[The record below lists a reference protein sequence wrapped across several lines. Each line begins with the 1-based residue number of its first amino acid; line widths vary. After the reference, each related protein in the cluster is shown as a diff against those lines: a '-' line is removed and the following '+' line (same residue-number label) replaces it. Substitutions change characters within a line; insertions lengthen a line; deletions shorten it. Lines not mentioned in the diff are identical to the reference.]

1 MTTTADTTTDFDLTP
16 DPRVLQML
24 GEINLAQW
32 RCLAELVDNS
42 IDGFMSAERL
52 GNAIPNPEIL
62 ISVPKIDTAAAR
74 ISVRDNGPGMSSE
87 TLEHAVRAGWS
98 GNSPVGSLGLFGMGF
113 NIATAR
119 LGLVTEVWTSRA
131 GDPHEIGVR
140 IDLDELKAQRN
151 FRVGRQV
158 RPKADHTAHGT
169 EIVISK
175 LKLEQRGW
183 LARGQNVT
191 AMRKHLAKAYSALL
205 SPESGPA
212 VFRLELNATRI
223 QARRHC
229 TWSPERHVESSVG
242 TVHAVERF
250 NVAMPARRYCATC
263 MQSLPEGET
272 TCPTSSSSCKVV
284 TMERRVR
291 GWVGIQR
298 YLHDSDYGLDI
309 IRNGRKIEL
318 GIKDLFEW
326 REGESSEIEYPI
338 DDPRKRGRFVGEIHL
353 DHCRVSYTKD
363 RFERDDP
370 AWDEMVRLVR
380 GDGPLQPQKAKTLSY
395 GVNNSPLFRLFQAFR
410 RTSPQGKNGLW
421 SRILVVKENERALE
435 MADSFEK
442 NDPDYLSDDRWWQLV
457 EEQDAT
463 VLGVPSSTTP
473 GGTSAPRPLDI
484 PPGFF
489 DDDEDGSDNRGGS
502 TVAPTAPQPG
512 ALGSPSPAEAP
523 VPERRP
529 IFELTR
535 KYVHPTYRVEYDVQG
550 FAVEQCDPGLGA
562 GHPWTLRLA
571 DVATRSYAFLT
582 DTTHD
587 LYRSTTMTPLD
598 ALLIELSYRTMDFL
612 RQTATEV
619 TFAAILADFRR
630 DYCADSRLDA
640 GEIIVQATNTIAQI
654 AGSLQGKLANGEGA
668 NLHNELSVS
677 ARDAIGRRMVARGVA
692 TPREA
697 ISSGSFLNY
706 ADPLTVREFFL
717 AHPELFLD
725 GNYWED
731 PYVTLDYG
739 SPEVTD
745 EARRVVRA
753 RYDGYFADAVWLAS
767 QSPMDLERTGRDAL
781 IRASLSLKL
790 LRPDTGD

>member
-1 MTTTADTTTDFDLTP
+1 MTTTAGATTDFDLTP

-42 IDGFMSAERL
+42 IDGFMSAQRL
-52 GNAIPNPEIL
+52 GNVIANPEVVIT
-62 ISVPKIDTAAAR
+62 VPRTDTAAAR
-74 ISVRDNGPGMSSE
+74 VSVRDNGPGMSSE

-98 GNSPVGSLGLFGMGF
+98 GNSPIGSLGLFGMGF

-151 FRVGRQV
+151 FRVARQT

-175 LKLEQRGW
+175 LKPEQRAW
-183 LARGQNVT
+183 LARGQNTT

-205 SPESGPA
+205 LPESGDA
-212 VFRLELNATRI
+212 VFRLELNGTRI

-229 TWSPERHVESSVG
+229 TWSAERHVETSNG

-250 NVAMPARRYCATC
+250 NVALPARRYCAAC
-263 MQSLPEGET
+263 MQTLPDGET
-272 TCPTSSSSCKVV
+272 ACPTGSSSCRVV
-284 TMERRVR
+284 TEDRRVR

-298 YLHDSDYGLDI
+298 YLHDTDFGLDI

-326 REGESSEIEYPI
+326 REGDSSEIEYPT
-338 DDPRKRGRFVGEIHL
+338 DDQRKRGRFVGEIHL

-380 GDGPLQPQKAKTLSY
+380 GDGPLQPLKAKTLGY
-395 GVNNSPLFRLFQAFR
+395 GANNSPLFRLFQAFR

-421 SRILVVKENERALE
+421 SRILVVKDNERAIE
-435 MADSFEK
+435 MASLFE
-442 NDPDYLSDDRWWQLV
+442 NNEPDYLGDDRWWQLV

-463 VLGVPSSTTP
+463 VLGAPPPVSP
-473 GGTSAPRPLDI
+473 GGDATAPAPGDI
-484 PPGFF
+484 PPGFL
-489 DDDEDGSDNRGGS
+489 DDDSGGGD
-502 TVAPTAPQPG
+502 VAPNPPPAPG
-512 ALGSPSPAEAP
+512 TTISPSPPALP
-523 VPERRP
+523 RVPDRKP

-535 KYVHPTYRVEYDVQG
+535 KYIHPTYRVEYDVQG
-550 FAVEQCDPGLGA
+550 FAVDRRDPDLGN
-562 GHPWTLRLA
+562 GHPWALPLV
-571 DVATRSYAFLT
+571 DVATRTYAFLT

-598 ALLIELSYRTMDFL
+598 ALLIELSHRTMDFL
-612 RQTATEV
+612 RQTAPDV
-619 TFAAILADFRR
+619 TFASILADFRR
-630 DYCADSRLDA
+630 EYCADSRLDA
-640 GEIIVQATNTIAQI
+640 GEIIVEATNTLAQI
-654 AGSLQGKLANGEGA
+654 AASLQGKLADGEGTA
-668 NLHNELSVS
+668 LHDALSAP
-677 ARDAIGRRMVARGVA
+677 AREAIGRRMVARGVA
-692 TPREA
+692 APRDA
-697 ISSGSFLNY
+697 IASGAFLTY
-706 ADPLTVREFFL
+706 ADPQTIRDFFA

-725 GNYWED
+725 GKYWD
-731 PYVTLDYG
+731 DLYVTLDYG
-739 SPEVTD
+739 SPDVSE

-790 LRPDTGD
+790 LRPDTED

>member
-1 MTTTADTTTDFDLTP
+1 MTTTASATTDFDLTP

-32 RCLAELVDNS
+32 RCLAELIDNS
-42 IDGFMSAERL
+42 IDGFMSAQRL
-52 GNAIPNPEIL
+52 DNVIANPEVVIT
-62 ISVPKIDTAAAR
+62 VPRTDTAAAR
-74 ISVRDNGPGMSSE
+74 VSVRDNGPGMSSE

-98 GNSPVGSLGLFGMGF
+98 GNSPIGSLGLFGMGF

-131 GDPHEIGVR
+131 GDPHEVGVR

-151 FRVGRQV
+151 FRVARQT

-175 LKLEQRGW
+175 LKPEQRAW
-183 LARGQNVT
+183 LARGQNTT

-205 SPESGPA
+205 SPESGDA
-212 VFRLELNATRI
+212 VFRLELNGTRI

-229 TWSPERHVESSVG
+229 TWSAERHVETSNG

-250 NVAMPARRYCATC
+250 NVALPARRYCAAC
-263 MQSLPEGET
+263 MQALSDGET
-272 TCPTSSSSCKVV
+272 ACPTGSSSCRVV
-284 TMERRVR
+284 TMDRRVR

-298 YLHDSDYGLDI
+298 YLHDTDFGLDI

-326 REGESSEIEYPI
+326 REGDSSEIEYPT
-338 DDPRKRGRFVGEIHL
+338 DDQRKRGRFVGEIHL

-380 GDGPLQPQKAKTLSY
+380 GDGPLQPLKAKTLGY
-395 GVNNSPLFRLFQAFR
+395 GANNSPLFRLFQAFR

-421 SRILVVKENERALE
+421 SRILVVKDNERAHE
-435 MADSFEK
+435 MAGLFE
-442 NDPDYLSDDRWWQLV
+442 NNEPDYLGDDRWWQLV

-463 VLGVPSSTTP
+463 VLGAPSPVSP
-473 GGTSAPRPLDI
+473 GGAPAPAPGDI
-484 PPGFF
+484 PQGFL
-489 DDDEDGSDNRGGS
+489 DDDSSDRS
-502 TVAPTAPQPG
+502 VVPTPPPAPGMPI
-512 ALGSPSPAEAP
+512 SPSPPAPPP
-523 VPERRP
+523 VPDRKP

-535 KYVHPTYRVEYDVQG
+535 KYIHPTYRVEYDVQG
-550 FAVEQCDPGLGA
+550 FAVDRRDPDLGT
-562 GHPWTLRLA
+562 GHPWALPLV
-571 DVATRSYAFLT
+571 DVATRTYAFLT

-598 ALLIELSYRTMDFL
+598 ALLIELSHRTMDFL
-612 RQTATEV
+612 RQTAPDV
-619 TFAAILADFRR
+619 TFASILADFRR
-630 DYCADSRLDA
+630 EYCADSRLDA
-640 GEIIVQATNTIAQI
+640 GEIIVEATNTLAQI
-654 AGSLQGKLANGEGA
+654 AASLQGKLADSEGTA
-668 NLHNELSVS
+668 LHDALSAP
-677 ARDAIGRRMVARGVA
+677 AREAIGRRMVARGVA
-692 TPREA
+692 APRDA
-697 ISSGSFLNY
+697 ITSGAFLTY
-706 ADPLTVREFFL
+706 ADPQTIREFFVT
-717 AHPELFLD
+717 HPELFLD
-725 GNYWED
+725 GKYWD
-731 PYVTLDYG
+731 DLYVTLDYG
-739 SPEVTD
+739 SPDVSE

-790 LRPDTGD
+790 LRPDTED

>member
-1 MTTTADTTTDFDLTP
+1 MTTTAGPTTDFDLTP

-42 IDGFMSAERL
+42 IDGFMSAQRL
-52 GNAIPNPEIL
+52 GNAIANPEVVIT
-62 ISVPKIDTAAAR
+62 VPRMDTAAAR
-74 ISVRDNGPGMSSE
+74 VSVRDNGPGMSSE

-98 GNSPVGSLGLFGMGF
+98 GNSPIGSLGLFGMGF

-119 LGLVTEVWTSRA
+119 LGLVTEVWTSRV

-151 FRVGRQV
+151 FRVARQT

-175 LKLEQRGW
+175 LKPEQRAW
-183 LARGQNVT
+183 LARGPNTT

-205 SPESGPA
+205 SPESGDA
-212 VFRLELNATRI
+212 VFRLELNGTRI

-229 TWSPERHVESSVG
+229 TWSAERHVETSNG

-250 NVAMPARRYCATC
+250 NVALPARRYCAAC
-263 MQSLPEGET
+263 MQTLPDGET
-272 TCPTSSSSCKVV
+272 ACPTGSSSCRVV
-284 TMERRVR
+284 TEDRRVR

-298 YLHDSDYGLDI
+298 YLHDTDFGLDV

-326 REGESSEIEYPI
+326 REGDSSEIEYPT
-338 DDPRKRGRFVGEIHL
+338 DDQRKRGRFVGEIHL

-380 GDGPLQPQKAKTLSY
+380 GDGPLQPLKAKTLGY
-395 GVNNSPLFRLFQAFR
+395 GANNSPLFRLFQAFR

-421 SRILVVKENERALE
+421 SRIFVVKDNERALE
-435 MADSFEK
+435 MAGLFE
-442 NDPDYLSDDRWWQLV
+442 NNEPEYLGDERWWQLV

-463 VLGVPSSTTP
+463 ALGAPAPVPP
-473 GGTSAPRPLDI
+473 GGAPAPAPGDI
-484 PPGFF
+484 PPGFL
-489 DDDEDGSDNRGGS
+489 DDDSGGS
-502 TVAPTAPQPG
+502 GAAPNPPPVPG
-512 ALGSPSPAEAP
+512 AIISPSPPAPPP
-523 VPERRP
+523 VPDRKP

-535 KYVHPTYRVEYDVQG
+535 KYIHPTYRVEYDVQG
-550 FAVEQCDPGLGA
+550 FAVDRRDPDLGT
-562 GHPWTLRLA
+562 GHPWALPLV
-571 DVATRSYAFLT
+571 DVATRTYAFLT

-598 ALLIELSYRTMDFL
+598 ALLIELSHRTMDFL
-612 RQTATEV
+612 RQTAPDV
-619 TFAAILADFRR
+619 TFASILADFRR
-630 DYCADSRLDA
+630 EYCADSRLDA
-640 GEIIVQATNTIAQI
+640 GEIIVEASNTLAQI
-654 AGSLQGKLANGEGA
+654 ATSLQGKLAAGEGTA
-668 NLHNELSVS
+668 LHDALSAS
-677 ARDAIGRRMVARGVA
+677 AREAIGRRMVARGVA
-692 TPREA
+692 APRDA
-697 ISSGSFLNY
+697 IASGAFLTY
-706 ADPLTVREFFL
+706 ADPQTIRDFFA

-725 GNYWED
+725 GKYWD
-731 PYVTLDYG
+731 DLYVTLDYG
-739 SPEVTD
+739 SLDVSE

-790 LRPDTGD
+790 LRPDTEE

>member
-1 MTTTADTTTDFDLTP
+1 MNTTAGATDFDLTP

-52 GNAIPNPEIL
+52 GNAITSPEVVIT
-62 ISVPKIDTAAAR
+62 IPRTDTAAAR
-74 ISVRDNGPGMSSE
+74 VSVRDNGPGMSSE

-98 GNSPVGSLGLFGMGF
+98 GNSPIGSLGLFGMGF

-151 FRVGRQV
+151 FRVARQT

-175 LKLEQRGW
+175 LKPEQRGW
-183 LARGQNVT
+183 LARGQNTT
-191 AMRKHLAKAYSALL
+191 AIRKHLAKAYSALL

-212 VFRLELNATRI
+212 VFRLELNSTRI

-229 TWSPERHVESSVG
+229 TWSAERHVETSNG

-250 NVAMPARRYCATC
+250 NAPLPARRYCATC
-263 MQSLPEGET
+263 MQTLAEGET
-272 TCPTSSSSCKVV
+272 TCPTGGSSCRVV
-284 TMERRVR
+284 TVERRVR

-298 YLHDSDYGLDI
+298 YLHDTDFGLDI

-326 REGESSEIEYPI
+326 REGESSEIEYPT
-338 DDPRKRGRFVGEIHL
+338 DDQRKRGRFVGEIHL

-380 GDGPLQPQKAKTLSY
+380 GDGPLQPLKAKTLGY
-395 GVNNSPLFRLFQAFR
+395 GANNSPLFRLFQAFR

-421 SRILVVKENERALE
+421 SRILVVKDNERALE
-435 MADSFEK
+435 MAGLFEN
-442 NDPDYLSDDRWWQLV
+442 NDPDYLGDERWWQLV

-463 VLGVPSSTTP
+463 VLGTPSPLTP
-473 GGTSAPRPLDI
+473 GGTTAGATGDI
-484 PPGFF
+484 PPGFL
-489 DDDEDGSDNRGGS
+489 DDQGGGGAAATPPPAPGA
-502 TVAPTAPQPG
+502 TVSPPPNAPATAP
-512 ALGSPSPAEAP
+512 
-523 VPERRP
+523 ERKA

-535 KYVHPTYRVEYDVQG
+535 KYVHPTYRVEYDVQA
-550 FAVEQCDPGLGA
+550 FAVDPRDPGINTGQ
-562 GHPWTLRLA
+562 PWALPLV
-571 DVATRSYAFLT
+571 DVATRTYAFLT
-582 DTTHD
+582 DTAHE
-587 LYRSTTMTPLD
+587 LYQSTTMTPLD
-598 ALLIELSYRTMDFL
+598 ALLVELSHRTMDFL
-612 RQTATEV
+612 RQTVPDV
-619 TFAAILADFRR
+619 TFASILADFRR
-630 DYCADSRLDA
+630 EYCADSRLDA
-640 GEIIVQATNTIAQI
+640 GEIIVEATNTLAQI
-654 AGSLQGKLANGEGA
+654 ATSLQGKLAPGA
-668 NLHNELSVS
+668 GTELHDALS
-677 ARDAIGRRMVARGVA
+677 AADRQAIGRRMVARGVA
-692 TPREA
+692 APRDA
-697 ISSGSFLNY
+697 INDGSFLNY
-706 ADPLTVREFFL
+706 ADPQTIRDFFV

-725 GNYWED
+725 GQYWDD
-731 PYVTLDYG
+731 PFVALDYG
-739 SPEVTD
+739 SPEVTE

-753 RYDGYFADAVWLAS
+753 RYDSYFADAVWLAS
-767 QSPMDLERTGRDAL
+767 QAPRDLERTGRDAL

-790 LRPDTGD
+790 LRPDRAE

>member
-1 MTTTADTTTDFDLTP
+1 MTTIAGATTDFDLTP

-42 IDGFMSAERL
+42 IDGFMSAQRV
-52 GNAIPNPEIL
+52 NSAIANPEIV
-62 ISVPKIDTAAAR
+62 ITVPRTDTPAAR
-74 ISVRDNGPGMSSE
+74 VSVRDNGPGMSSE

-98 GNSPVGSLGLFGMGF
+98 GNSPIGSLGLFGMGF

-131 GDPHEIGVR
+131 GDPHDIGVR

-151 FRVGRQV
+151 FRVARQT

-175 LKLEQRGW
+175 LKPEQRAW
-183 LARGQNVT
+183 LARGQNTT

-205 SPESGPA
+205 SPESGDA
-212 VFRLELNATRI
+212 VFRLELNGTRI

-229 TWSPERHVESSVG
+229 TWSAERHVETSNG

-250 NVAMPARRYCATC
+250 NVALPARRYCAAC
-263 MQSLPEGET
+263 MQTLPDGET
-272 TCPTSSSSCKVV
+272 ACPTASSSCRVV
-284 TMERRVR
+284 TVERRVR

-298 YLHDSDYGLDI
+298 YLHDTDFGLDI

-326 REGESSEIEYPI
+326 REGESSEIEYPT
-338 DDPRKRGRFVGEIHL
+338 DDQRKRGRFVGEIHL

-370 AWDEMVRLVR
+370 SWDEMVRLVR
-380 GDGPLQPQKAKTLSY
+380 GDGPLQPLKAKTLGY
-395 GVNNSPLFRLFQAFR
+395 GINNSPLFRLFQAFR

-421 SRILVVKENERALE
+421 SRILVVKDNERALE
-435 MADSFEK
+435 MAGLFE
-442 NDPDYLSDDRWWQLV
+442 NNEPDYLSDERWWQLV

-463 VLGVPSSTTP
+463 VLGTPSPTTP
-473 GGTSAPRPLDI
+473 GGAPAPAPSDI
-484 PPGFF
+484 PPGFL
-489 DDDEDGSDNRGGS
+489 DVDASGGAA
-502 TVAPTAPQPG
+502 APTAPPAPG
-512 ALGSPSPAEAP
+512 ATISPPPPAPPP
-523 VPERRP
+523 VPDRKP

-550 FAVEQCDPGLGA
+550 FAVDRRDPDLGT
-562 GHPWTLRLA
+562 GHPWALPLV
-571 DVATRSYAFLT
+571 DVATRTYAFLT
-582 DTTHD
+582 DTAHD

-598 ALLIELSYRTMDFL
+598 ALLTELSHRTMDFL
-612 RQTATEV
+612 RQTAPDV
-619 TFAAILADFRR
+619 TFASILADFRR
-630 DYCADSRLDA
+630 EYCADSRLDA
-640 GEIIVQATNTIAQI
+640 GEIIVEATNTLAQI
-654 AGSLQGKLANGEGA
+654 AASLQGKLADGEGA
-668 NLHNELSVS
+668 TLHEALSAP
-677 ARDAIGRRMVARGVA
+677 AREAIGRRMVARGVA
-692 TPREA
+692 APRDA
-697 ISSGSFLNY
+697 IASGAFLTY
-706 ADPLTVREFFL
+706 ADPQTIRDFFV

-725 GNYWED
+725 GKYWD
-731 PYVTLDYG
+731 DLYVTLDYG
-739 SPEVTD
+739 SLEVSD

-767 QSPMDLERTGRDAL
+767 QSPMDLERTGREAL

-790 LRPDTGD
+790 LRPDTAD

>member
-1 MTTTADTTTDFDLTP
+1 MTTTAGATTDFDLTP

-42 IDGFMSAERL
+42 IDGFMSAQRL
-52 GNAIPNPEIL
+52 GNVIANPEVVIT
-62 ISVPKIDTAAAR
+62 VPRTDTAAAR
-74 ISVRDNGPGMSSE
+74 VSVRDNGPGMSSE

-98 GNSPVGSLGLFGMGF
+98 GNSPIGSLGLFGMGF

-151 FRVGRQV
+151 FRVARQT

-175 LKLEQRGW
+175 LKPEQRGW
-183 LARGQNVT
+183 LARGQNTT

-205 SPESGPA
+205 SPESGDA
-212 VFRLELNATRI
+212 VFRLELNGTRI

-229 TWSPERHVESSVG
+229 TWSAERHVETSNG

-250 NVAMPARRYCATC
+250 NVALPARRYCATC
-263 MQSLPEGET
+263 MQTLPDGET
-272 TCPTSSSSCKVV
+272 ACPTGSSSCRVV
-284 TMERRVR
+284 TDDRRVR

-298 YLHDSDYGLDI
+298 YLHDTDFGLDI

-326 REGESSEIEYPI
+326 REGDSSEIEYPT
-338 DDPRKRGRFVGEIHL
+338 DDQRKRGRFVGEIHL

-380 GDGPLQPQKAKTLSY
+380 GDGPLQPLKAKTLGY
-395 GVNNSPLFRLFQAFR
+395 GANNSPLFRLFQAFR

-421 SRILVVKENERALE
+421 SRILVVKNNERALE
-435 MADSFEK
+435 MAGLFE
-442 NDPDYLSDDRWWQLV
+442 NNEPDYLGDERWWQLV

-463 VLGVPSSTTP
+463 ALGAPAPVPP
-473 GGTSAPRPLDI
+473 GGAPAPGDI
-484 PPGFF
+484 PPGFL
-489 DDDEDGSDNRGGS
+489 DDDSGGGGA
-502 TVAPTAPQPG
+502 APTPPPVPG
-512 ALGSPSPAEAP
+512 TTISPSPPAPPP
-523 VPERRP
+523 VPDRKP
-529 IFELTR
+529 LFELTR
-535 KYVHPTYRVEYDVQG
+535 KYIHPTYRVEYDVQG
-550 FAVEQCDPGLGA
+550 FAVDRRDPDLGT
-562 GHPWTLRLA
+562 GHPWALPLV
-571 DVATRSYAFLT
+571 DVATRTYAFLT

-598 ALLIELSYRTMDFL
+598 ALLIELSHRTMDFL
-612 RQTATEV
+612 RQTAPDV
-619 TFAAILADFRR
+619 TFASILADFRR
-630 DYCADSRLDA
+630 EYCADSRLDA
-640 GEIIVQATNTIAQI
+640 GEIIVEATNTLAQI
-654 AGSLQGKLANGEGA
+654 AASLQGKLADGKGTA
-668 NLHNELSVS
+668 LHDALSAP
-677 ARDAIGRRMVARGVA
+677 AREAIGRRMVARGVA
-692 TPREA
+692 APRDA
-697 ISSGSFLNY
+697 IASGAFLTY
-706 ADPLTVREFFL
+706 ADPQTIRDFFA

-725 GNYWED
+725 GKYWD
-731 PYVTLDYG
+731 DLYVTLDYG
-739 SPEVTD
+739 SPDVSE

-790 LRPDTGD
+790 LRPDTED

>member
-1 MTTTADTTTDFDLTP
+1 MTTTAGATTDFDLTP

-42 IDGFMSAERL
+42 IDGFMSAQRL
-52 GNAIPNPEIL
+52 GNVIANPEVVIT
-62 ISVPKIDTAAAR
+62 VPRTDTAAAR
-74 ISVRDNGPGMSSE
+74 VSVRDNGPGMSSE

-98 GNSPVGSLGLFGMGF
+98 GNSPIGSLGLFGMGF

-151 FRVGRQV
+151 FRVARQT

-175 LKLEQRGW
+175 LKPEQRAW
-183 LARGQNVT
+183 LARGQNTT

-205 SPESGPA
+205 SPESGDA
-212 VFRLELNATRI
+212 VFRLELNGTRI

-229 TWSPERHVESSVG
+229 TWSAERHVETSNG

-250 NVAMPARRYCATC
+250 NVALPARRYCAAC
-263 MQSLPEGET
+263 MQTLPDGET
-272 TCPTSSSSCKVV
+272 ACPTGSSSCRVV
-284 TMERRVR
+284 TEDRRVR

-298 YLHDSDYGLDI
+298 YLHDTDFGLDI

-326 REGESSEIEYPI
+326 REGDSSEIEYPT
-338 DDPRKRGRFVGEIHL
+338 DDQRKRGRFVGEIHL

-380 GDGPLQPQKAKTLSY
+380 GDGPLQPLKAKTLGY
-395 GVNNSPLFRLFQAFR
+395 GANNSPLFRLFQAFR

-421 SRILVVKENERALE
+421 SRILVVKDNERAIE
-435 MADSFEK
+435 MASLFE
-442 NDPDYLSDDRWWQLV
+442 NNEPDYLGDERWWQLV

-463 VLGVPSSTTP
+463 VLGAPPP
-473 GGTSAPRPLDI
+473 GETGGGAPAPAPGDI
-484 PPGFF
+484 PSGFL
-489 DDDEDGSDNRGGS
+489 DDDAGGGGA
-502 TVAPTAPQPG
+502 APNPPPG
-512 ALGSPSPAEAP
+512 PGTTISPSPPASPP
-523 VPERRP
+523 VPDRKP

-535 KYVHPTYRVEYDVQG
+535 KYIHPTYRVEYDVQG
-550 FAVEQCDPGLGA
+550 FAVDRRDPDLGT
-562 GHPWTLRLA
+562 GHPWALPLV
-571 DVATRSYAFLT
+571 DVATRTYAFLT

-598 ALLIELSYRTMDFL
+598 ALLIELSHRTMDFL
-612 RQTATEV
+612 RQTAPDV
-619 TFAAILADFRR
+619 TFASILADFRR
-630 DYCADSRLDA
+630 EYCADSRLDA
-640 GEIIVQATNTIAQI
+640 GEIIVEAANTLAQI
-654 AGSLQGKLANGEGA
+654 AASLQGKLADGEGTA
-668 NLHNELSVS
+668 LHDALSAP
-677 ARDAIGRRMVARGVA
+677 AREAIGRRMVARGVA
-692 TPREA
+692 APRDA
-697 ISSGSFLNY
+697 IASGAFLTY
-706 ADPLTVREFFL
+706 ADPQTIRDFFA

-725 GNYWED
+725 GKYWD
-731 PYVTLDYG
+731 DLYVTLDYG
-739 SPEVTD
+739 SPDVSE

-790 LRPDTGD
+790 LRPDTED

>member
-1 MTTTADTTTDFDLTP
+1 MTTTAGATTDFDLTP

-42 IDGFMSAERL
+42 IDGFMSAQRL
-52 GNAIPNPEIL
+52 GNVIANPEVVIT
-62 ISVPKIDTAAAR
+62 VPRTDTAAAR
-74 ISVRDNGPGMSSE
+74 VSVRDNGPGMSSE

-98 GNSPVGSLGLFGMGF
+98 GNSPIGSLGLFGMGF

-131 GDPHEIGVR
+131 GDPHDIGVR

-151 FRVGRQV
+151 FRVARQT

-175 LKLEQRGW
+175 LKPEQRAW
-183 LARGQNVT
+183 LARGQNTT

-205 SPESGPA
+205 SPESGDA
-212 VFRLELNATRI
+212 VFRLELNGTRI

-229 TWSPERHVESSVG
+229 TWSAERHVETSNG

-250 NVAMPARRYCATC
+250 NVALPARRYCAAC
-263 MQSLPEGET
+263 MQTLPDGET
-272 TCPTSSSSCKVV
+272 ACPTGSSSCRVV
-284 TMERRVR
+284 TEDRRVR

-298 YLHDSDYGLDI
+298 YLHDTDFGLDI

-326 REGESSEIEYPI
+326 REGDSSEIEYPT
-338 DDPRKRGRFVGEIHL
+338 DDQRKRGRFVGEIHL

-380 GDGPLQPQKAKTLSY
+380 GDGPLQPLKAKTLGY
-395 GVNNSPLFRLFQAFR
+395 GANNSPLFRLFQAFR

-421 SRILVVKENERALE
+421 SRILVVKDNERALE
-435 MADSFEK
+435 MAGLFE
-442 NDPDYLSDDRWWQLV
+442 NNEPDYLSDERWWQLV

-463 VLGVPSSTTP
+463 ALGAPSPVSP
-473 GGTSAPRPLDI
+473 GGAPAPAPGDI
-484 PPGFF
+484 PPGFL
-489 DDDEDGSDNRGGS
+489 DDDSGDGD
-502 TVAPTAPQPG
+502 APPTPPPVPG
-512 ALGSPSPAEAP
+512 TTISPSPPAP
-523 VPERRP
+523 SVPDRKP

-535 KYVHPTYRVEYDVQG
+535 KYIHPTYRVEYDVQG
-550 FAVEQCDPGLGA
+550 FAVDRRDPDLGT
-562 GHPWTLRLA
+562 GHPWALPLV
-571 DVATRSYAFLT
+571 DVATRTYAFLT
-582 DTTHD
+582 DTTHE

-612 RQTATEV
+612 RQTAPDV
-619 TFAAILADFRR
+619 TFASILADFRR
-630 DYCADSRLDA
+630 EYCADSRLDA
-640 GEIIVQATNTIAQI
+640 GEIIVEATNTLAQI
-654 AGSLQGKLANGEGA
+654 AASLEGKLSAGQGTA
-668 NLHNELSVS
+668 LHDALSAP
-677 ARDAIGRRMVARGVA
+677 AREAIGRRMVARGVA
-692 TPREA
+692 APRDA
-697 ISSGSFLNY
+697 IASGAFLNY
-706 ADPLTVREFFL
+706 ADPQTIRDFFA

-725 GNYWED
+725 GKYWD
-731 PYVTLDYG
+731 DLYVSLDYG
-739 SPEVTD
+739 SPDVSE

-753 RYDGYFADAVWLAS
+753 RYEGYFADAVWLAS
-767 QSPMDLERTGRDAL
+767 QSPRDLERIGRDAL

-790 LRPDTGD
+790 LRPDSEE

>member
-1 MTTTADTTTDFDLTP
+1 MTTTAGATTDFDLTP

-42 IDGFMSAERL
+42 IDGFMSAQRL
-52 GNAIPNPEIL
+52 GNVIANPEVVIT
-62 ISVPKIDTAAAR
+62 VPRTDMAAAR
-74 ISVRDNGPGMSSE
+74 VSVRDNGPGMSSE

-98 GNSPVGSLGLFGMGF
+98 GNSPIGSLGLFGMGF

-151 FRVGRQV
+151 FRVARQT

-175 LKLEQRGW
+175 LKPEQRAW
-183 LARGQNVT
+183 LARGQNTT

-205 SPESGPA
+205 SPESGDA
-212 VFRLELNATRI
+212 VFRLELNGTRI

-229 TWSPERHVESSVG
+229 TWSAERHVETSNG

-250 NVAMPARRYCATC
+250 NVALPARRYCAAC
-263 MQSLPEGET
+263 MQTLPDGET
-272 TCPTSSSSCKVV
+272 ACPTGSSSCRVV
-284 TMERRVR
+284 TEDRRVR

-298 YLHDSDYGLDI
+298 YLHDTDFGLDI

-326 REGESSEIEYPI
+326 REGDSSEIEHPL

-370 AWDEMVRLVR
+370 AWGEMVRLVR
-380 GDGPLQPQKAKTLSY
+380 GDGPLQPLKAKTLGY
-395 GVNNSPLFRLFQAFR
+395 GANNSPLFRLFQAFR

-421 SRILVVKENERALE
+421 SRILVVKDNERAIE
-435 MADSFEK
+435 MASLFE
-442 NDPDYLSDDRWWQLV
+442 NNEPDYLGDERWWQLV

-463 VLGVPSSTTP
+463 VLGAPPPVSP
-473 GGTSAPRPLDI
+473 GGGATAPAPDDI
-484 PPGFF
+484 PPGFL
-489 DDDEDGSDNRGGS
+489 DDDSGGGG
-502 TVAPTAPQPG
+502 VAPTPPPVPG
-512 ALGSPSPAEAP
+512 TTISPSPPAPPP
-523 VPERRP
+523 VPDRKP

-535 KYVHPTYRVEYDVQG
+535 KYIHPTYRVEYDVQG
-550 FAVEQCDPGLGA
+550 FAVDRRDPALGT
-562 GHPWTLRLA
+562 GHPWALPLV
-571 DVATRSYAFLT
+571 DVATRTYAFLT

-598 ALLIELSYRTMDFL
+598 ALLIELSHRTMDFL
-612 RQTATEV
+612 RQTAPDV
-619 TFAAILADFRR
+619 TFASILADFRR
-630 DYCADSRLDA
+630 EYCADSRLDA
-640 GEIIVQATNTIAQI
+640 GEIIVEATNTLAQI
-654 AGSLQGKLANGEGA
+654 AASLQGKLADGEGTA
-668 NLHNELSVS
+668 LHDALNAP
-677 ARDAIGRRMVARGVA
+677 AREAIGRKMVARGVA
-692 TPREA
+692 APRDA
-697 ISSGSFLNY
+697 IASGAFLTY
-706 ADPLTVREFFL
+706 ADPQTIRDFFA
-717 AHPELFLD
+717 AHSELFLD
-725 GNYWED
+725 GKYWD
-731 PYVTLDYG
+731 DLYVTLDYG
-739 SPEVTD
+739 SPDVSED
-745 EARRVVRA
+745 ARRVVRA

-790 LRPDTGD
+790 LRPDTED

>member
-1 MTTTADTTTDFDLTP
+1 MTATVGATTDFDLTP

-42 IDGFMSAERL
+42 IDGFMSAQRL
-52 GNAIPNPEIL
+52 DDVITNPEVVIT
-62 ISVPKIDTAAAR
+62 VPRTDTAAAR
-74 ISVRDNGPGMSSE
+74 VSVRDNGPGMSSE

-98 GNSPVGSLGLFGMGF
+98 GNSPIGSLGLFGMGF

-140 IDLDELKAQRN
+140 IDLEELKAQRN
-151 FRVGRQV
+151 FRVARQT

-175 LKLEQRGW
+175 LKPEQRAW
-183 LARGQNVT
+183 LARGQNTT

-205 SPESGPA
+205 SPENGDA
-212 VFRLELNATRI
+212 VFRLELNGTRI

-229 TWSPERHVESSVG
+229 TWSAERHVETSNG

-250 NVAMPARRYCATC
+250 NVALPVRRYCAAC
-263 MQSLPEGET
+263 MQTLLDGET
-272 TCPTSSSSCKVV
+272 ACPTNSSSCRVV
-284 TMERRVR
+284 TVDRHVR

-298 YLHDSDYGLDI
+298 YLHDTDFGLDI

-326 REGESSEIEYPI
+326 REGDSSEIEYPT
-338 DDPRKRGRFVGEIHL
+338 DDQRKRGRFVGEIHL

-370 AWDEMVRLVR
+370 AWGEMVRLVR
-380 GDGPLQPQKAKTLSY
+380 GDGPLQPLKAKTLGY
-395 GVNNSPLFRLFQAFR
+395 GANNSPLFRLFQAFR
-410 RTSPQGKNGLW
+410 RSSPQGKNGLW
-421 SRILVVKENERALE
+421 SRILVVKDNERALE
-435 MADSFEK
+435 MAGLFE
-442 NDPDYLSDDRWWQLV
+442 NNEPDYLSDERWWQLV
-457 EEQDAT
+457 EEQDAA
-463 VLGVPSSTTP
+463 VLGAPPPVSPGDAPAPVP
-473 GGTSAPRPLDI
+473 GDI

-489 DDDEDGSDNRGGS
+489 DDDADGGGA
-502 TVAPTAPQPG
+502 APTPP
-512 ALGSPSPAEAP
+512 P
-523 VPERRP
+523 VPGTPISPPPPAPPAVPDRKP

-550 FAVEQCDPGLGA
+550 FAVDRRDPDLGT
-562 GHPWTLRLA
+562 GHPWALPLV
-571 DVATRSYAFLT
+571 DVATRTYAFLT

-598 ALLIELSYRTMDFL
+598 ALLIELSHRTMDFL
-612 RQTATEV
+612 RQTAPDV
-619 TFAAILADFRR
+619 TFASILADFRR
-630 DYCADSRLDA
+630 EYCADSRLDA
-640 GEIIVQATNTIAQI
+640 GEIIVEATNTLAQI
-654 AGSLQGKLANGEGA
+654 AASLQGKLTNGEGA
-668 NLHNELSVS
+668 ALHDALGAP
-677 ARDAIGRRMVARGVA
+677 AREAIGRRMVARGVA
-692 TPREA
+692 APRDA
-697 ISSGSFLNY
+697 IASGAFLTY
-706 ADPLTVREFFL
+706 ADPQTIRDFFA

-725 GNYWED
+725 GKYWD
-731 PYVTLDYG
+731 DLYVTLDYG
-739 SPEVTD
+739 SLDVSE

-790 LRPDTGD
+790 LRPDKED

>member
-1 MTTTADTTTDFDLTP
+1 MTTTAGATTDFDLTP

-42 IDGFMSAERL
+42 IDGFKSAQRL
-52 GNAIPNPEIL
+52 GNVIANPEVVIT
-62 ISVPKIDTAAAR
+62 VPRTDTAAAR
-74 ISVRDNGPGMSSE
+74 VSVRDNGPGMSSE

-98 GNSPVGSLGLFGMGF
+98 GNSPIGSLGLFGMGF

-131 GDPHEIGVR
+131 GDPHEVGVR

-151 FRVGRQV
+151 FRVARQT

-175 LKLEQRGW
+175 LKPEQRAW
-183 LARGQNVT
+183 LARGQNTT

-205 SPESGPA
+205 SPENGDA
-212 VFRLELNATRI
+212 VFRLELNGTRI

-229 TWSPERHVESSVG
+229 TWSAERHVETSNG

-250 NVAMPARRYCATC
+250 NVALPARRYCATC
-263 MQSLPEGET
+263 MQTLPDGET
-272 TCPTSSSSCKVV
+272 ACPTGSSSCRVV
-284 TMERRVR
+284 TEDRRVR

-298 YLHDSDYGLDI
+298 YLHDTDFGLDI

-318 GIKDLFEW
+318 SIKDLFEW
-326 REGESSEIEYPI
+326 REGDSSEIEYPT
-338 DDPRKRGRFVGEIHL
+338 DDQRKRGRFVGEIHL

-380 GDGPLQPQKAKTLSY
+380 GDGPLQPLKAKTLGY
-395 GVNNSPLFRLFQAFR
+395 GANNSPLFRLFQAFR

-421 SRILVVKENERALE
+421 SRILVVKDNERAIE
-435 MADSFEK
+435 MASLFE
-442 NDPDYLSDDRWWQLV
+442 NNEPDYLSDERWWQLV

-463 VLGVPSSTTP
+463 VLGAPPP
-473 GGTSAPRPLDI
+473 GETGGGAPAPAPGDI
-484 PPGFF
+484 PPGFL
-489 DDDEDGSDNRGGS
+489 DDDAGGGAAPNVPPAPGT
-502 TVAPTAPQPG
+502 TVSPCPPAPP
-512 ALGSPSPAEAP
+512 P
-523 VPERRP
+523 VPDRKP

-535 KYVHPTYRVEYDVQG
+535 KYIHPTYRVEYDVQG
-550 FAVEQCDPGLGA
+550 FAVDRRDPDLGT
-562 GHPWTLRLA
+562 GHPWALPLV
-571 DVATRSYAFLT
+571 DVATRTYAFLT

-598 ALLIELSYRTMDFL
+598 ALLIELSHRTMDFL
-612 RQTATEV
+612 RQTAPDV
-619 TFAAILADFRR
+619 TFASILADFRR
-630 DYCADSRLDA
+630 EYCADSRLDA
-640 GEIIVQATNTIAQI
+640 GEIIVEATNTLAQI
-654 AGSLQGKLANGEGA
+654 AASLQGKLADGEGTA
-668 NLHNELSVS
+668 LHDALSAS
-677 ARDAIGRRMVARGVA
+677 AREAIGRRMVARGVA
-692 TPREA
+692 APRDA
-697 ISSGSFLNY
+697 IASGAFLTY
-706 ADPLTVREFFL
+706 ADPQTIRDFFST
-717 AHPELFLD
+717 HPELFLD
-725 GNYWED
+725 GKYWD
-731 PYVTLDYG
+731 DLYVTLDYG
-739 SPEVTD
+739 SLDVSE

>member
-1 MTTTADTTTDFDLTP
+1 MTTTAGATTDFDLTP

-42 IDGFMSAERL
+42 IDGFMSAQRL
-52 GNAIPNPEIL
+52 GNAIANPEVVIT
-62 ISVPKIDTAAAR
+62 VPRTDTPAAR
-74 ISVRDNGPGMSSE
+74 VSVRDNGPGMSSE

-98 GNSPVGSLGLFGMGF
+98 GNSPIGSLGLFGMGF

-151 FRVGRQV
+151 FRVARQN

-175 LKLEQRGW
+175 LKPEQRAW
-183 LARGQNVT
+183 LARGQNTT

-205 SPESGPA
+205 SPESGDA
-212 VFRLELNATRI
+212 VFRLELNGTRI

-229 TWSPERHVESSVG
+229 TWSAERHVETSNG

-250 NVAMPARRYCATC
+250 NVALPARRYCATC
-263 MQSLPEGET
+263 MQTLPDGET
-272 TCPTSSSSCKVV
+272 ACPTSSSSCRVV
-284 TMERRVR
+284 TIERRVR
-291 GWVGIQR
+291 GWVGVQR
-298 YLHDSDYGLDI
+298 YLHDTDFGLDI

-326 REGESSEIEYPI
+326 REGESSEIEYPT
-338 DDPRKRGRFVGEIHL
+338 DDQRKRGRFVGEIHL

-380 GDGPLQPQKAKTLSY
+380 GDGPLQPLKAKTLGY
-395 GVNNSPLFRLFQAFR
+395 GANNSPLFRLFQAFR

-421 SRILVVKENERALE
+421 SRILVVKDNERALE
-435 MADSFEK
+435 MAGLFE
-442 NDPDYLSDDRWWQLV
+442 NNEPDYLGDERWWQLV

-463 VLGVPSSTTP
+463 VLGAPSPTTP
-473 GGTSAPRPLDI
+473 GGAPAPAPGDI
-484 PPGFF
+484 PPGFL
-489 DDDEDGSDNRGGS
+489 DDDGGGGA
-502 TVAPTAPQPG
+502 APTPPPAPG
-512 ALGSPSPAEAP
+512 TTISPPPPAPPP
-523 VPERRP
+523 VPDRKP

-550 FAVEQCDPGLGA
+550 FAVDRRDPDLGT
-562 GHPWTLRLA
+562 GHPWALPLV
-571 DVATRSYAFLT
+571 DVATRTYAFLT

-598 ALLIELSYRTMDFL
+598 ALLIELSHRTMDFL
-612 RQTATEV
+612 RQTAPDV
-619 TFAAILADFRR
+619 TFASILADFRR
-630 DYCADSRLDA
+630 EYCADSRLDA
-640 GEIIVQATNTIAQI
+640 GEIIVEATNTLAQI
-654 AGSLQGKLANGEGA
+654 AASLQGKLVDGGGTA
-668 NLHNELSVS
+668 LHEALSAP
-677 ARDAIGRRMVARGVA
+677 AREAIGRRMVARGVA
-692 TPREA
+692 SPRDA
-697 ISSGSFLNY
+697 IASGAFLTY
-706 ADPLTVREFFL
+706 ADPQTIRDFFV

-725 GNYWED
+725 GKYWD
-731 PYVTLDYG
+731 DLYVTLDYG
-739 SPEVTD
+739 SPEVSE

-790 LRPDTGD
+790 LRPDTAG

>member
-1 MTTTADTTTDFDLTP
+1 MTTTAGATSDFDLTP

-42 IDGFMSAERL
+42 IDGFMSAQRL
-52 GNAIPNPEIL
+52 GNVIANPEVVIT
-62 ISVPKIDTAAAR
+62 VPRTDTTAAR
-74 ISVRDNGPGMSSE
+74 VSVRDNGPGMSSE

-98 GNSPVGSLGLFGMGF
+98 GNSPIGSLGLFGMGF

-151 FRVGRQV
+151 FRVARQT

-175 LKLEQRGW
+175 LKPEQRAW
-183 LARGQNVT
+183 LARGQNTT

-205 SPESGPA
+205 SPESGDA
-212 VFRLELNATRI
+212 VFRLELNGTRI

-229 TWSPERHVESSVG
+229 TWSAERHVETSNG

-250 NVAMPARRYCATC
+250 NVALPARRYCAAC
-263 MQSLPEGET
+263 MQTLPDGET
-272 TCPTSSSSCKVV
+272 ACPTGSSSCRVV
-284 TMERRVR
+284 TEDRRVR

-298 YLHDSDYGLDI
+298 YLHDTDFGLDI

-326 REGESSEIEYPI
+326 REGDSSEIEYPT
-338 DDPRKRGRFVGEIHL
+338 DDQRKRGRFVGEIHL

-380 GDGPLQPQKAKTLSY
+380 GDGPLQPLKAKTLGY
-395 GVNNSPLFRLFQAFR
+395 GANNSPLFRLFQAFR

-421 SRILVVKENERALE
+421 SRILVVKDNERAIE
-435 MADSFEK
+435 MASLFE
-442 NDPDYLSDDRWWQLV
+442 NNEPDYLGDERWWQLV

-463 VLGVPSSTTP
+463 VLGAPTPVSP
-473 GGTSAPRPLDI
+473 GGGAPAPDPGDI
-484 PPGFF
+484 PPGFL
-489 DDDEDGSDNRGGS
+489 DDDAVGGGA
-502 TVAPTAPQPG
+502 APNPPPAPG
-512 ALGSPSPAEAP
+512 TTISPSPPAPAP
-523 VPERRP
+523 VPDRKP

-535 KYVHPTYRVEYDVQG
+535 KYIHPTYRVEYDVQG
-550 FAVEQCDPGLGA
+550 FAVDRRDPDLGT
-562 GHPWTLRLA
+562 GHPWALPLV
-571 DVATRSYAFLT
+571 DVATRTYAFLT

-598 ALLIELSYRTMDFL
+598 ALLIELSHRTMDFL
-612 RQTATEV
+612 RQTAPDV
-619 TFAAILADFRR
+619 TFASILADFRR
-630 DYCADSRLDA
+630 EYCADSRLDA
-640 GEIIVQATNTIAQI
+640 GEIIVEATNTLAQI
-654 AGSLQGKLANGEGA
+654 AASLQGKLADGEGA
-668 NLHNELSVS
+668 ALHDALSAP
-677 ARDAIGRRMVARGVA
+677 AREAIGRRMVARGVA
-692 TPREA
+692 APRDA
-697 ISSGSFLNY
+697 IASGAFLTY
-706 ADPLTVREFFL
+706 ADPQTIRDFFA

-725 GNYWED
+725 GKYWD
-731 PYVTLDYG
+731 DLYVTLDYG
-739 SPEVTD
+739 SPDVSE

-767 QSPMDLERTGRDAL
+767 QSPMDLDRTGRDAL
-781 IRASLSLKL
+781 IRARLSLKL
-790 LRPDTGD
+790 LRPDAED

>member
-1 MTTTADTTTDFDLTP
+1 MTATVGATTDFDLTP

-42 IDGFMSAERL
+42 IDGFMSAQRL
-52 GNAIPNPEIL
+52 DDVITNPEVVIT
-62 ISVPKIDTAAAR
+62 VPRTDTAAAR
-74 ISVRDNGPGMSSE
+74 VSVRDNGPGMSSE

-98 GNSPVGSLGLFGMGF
+98 GNSPIGSLGLFGMGF

-140 IDLDELKAQRN
+140 IDLEELKAQRN
-151 FRVGRQV
+151 FRVARQT

-175 LKLEQRGW
+175 LKPEQRAW
-183 LARGQNVT
+183 LARGQNTT

-205 SPESGPA
+205 SPENGDA
-212 VFRLELNATRI
+212 VFRLELNGTRI

-229 TWSPERHVESSVG
+229 TWSAERHVETSNG

-250 NVAMPARRYCATC
+250 NVALPLRRYCAAC
-263 MQSLPEGET
+263 MQTLLDGET
-272 TCPTSSSSCKVV
+272 ACPTSSSSCRVV
-284 TMERRVR
+284 TVDRRVR

-298 YLHDSDYGLDI
+298 YLHDTDFGLDI

-326 REGESSEIEYPI
+326 REGDSSEIEYPT
-338 DDPRKRGRFVGEIHL
+338 DDQRKRGRFVGEIHL

-370 AWDEMVRLVR
+370 AWGEMVRLVR
-380 GDGPLQPQKAKTLSY
+380 GDGPLQPLKAKTLGY
-395 GVNNSPLFRLFQAFR
+395 GANNSPLFRLFQAFR
-410 RTSPQGKNGLW
+410 RSSPQGKNGLW
-421 SRILVVKENERALE
+421 SRILVVKDNERALE
-435 MADSFEK
+435 MAGLFE
-442 NDPDYLSDDRWWQLV
+442 NNEPDYLSDERWWQLV
-457 EEQDAT
+457 EEQDAAA
-463 VLGVPSSTTP
+463 LGAPPPVSPGDAPAPVPV
-473 GGTSAPRPLDI
+473 DI

-489 DDDEDGSDNRGGS
+489 DDDAAGVGA
-502 TVAPTAPQPG
+502 APTPPPAPG
-512 ALGSPSPAEAP
+512 TLISPSPPAP
-523 VPERRP
+523 PAVPDRKP

-550 FAVEQCDPGLGA
+550 FAVDRRDPDLGT
-562 GHPWTLRLA
+562 GHPWALPLV
-571 DVATRSYAFLT
+571 DVATRTYAFLT

-598 ALLIELSYRTMDFL
+598 ALLIELSHRTMDFL
-612 RQTATEV
+612 RQTAPDV
-619 TFAAILADFRR
+619 TFASILADFRR
-630 DYCADSRLDA
+630 EYCADSRLDA
-640 GEIIVQATNTIAQI
+640 GEIIVEATNTLAQI
-654 AGSLQGKLANGEGA
+654 AASLQGKLTNGEGA
-668 NLHNELSVS
+668 ALHDALSAP
-677 ARDAIGRRMVARGVA
+677 AREAIGRRMVARGVA
-692 TPREA
+692 APRDA
-697 ISSGSFLNY
+697 IASGAFLTY
-706 ADPLTVREFFL
+706 ADPQTIRDFFA

-725 GNYWED
+725 GKYWD
-731 PYVTLDYG
+731 DLYVTLDYG
-739 SPEVTD
+739 SLDVSE

-790 LRPDTGD
+790 LRPDKED